1 MKRIDS
7 YINTI
12 FEESEIIKSGGMV
25 FSASLVGSVI
35 LFIANLLLSK
45 HFGPEGFGNFK
56 TVIYLSLLLSST
68 IELGA
73 GITLTKYIAEFSKDR
88 INYIVRWFLKL
99 RIVSYLILLC
109 IIFIFREKIALYF
122 LNDPSLSNLIM
133 AGMLLSALVFFDIFK
148 FISLGFQNFRLY
160 SFSQFLT
167 LTSAGIFTLIFGYLF
182 GIYYAIIGWG
192 LGYLIGNLPNI
203 RFSFA
208 KKIFKKTD
216 VRLDVKKIF
225 LNYSMPIHL
234 MIIPGFI
241 GNAIIPILSLFFS
254 QRLIGYY
261 SFAMVFYQ
269 GVISIPNALSSV
281 LLPRFSEL
289 NGSDN
294 LNEARIKLKRIFLI
308 YTPIVIL
315 GIIFCILFSEL
326 FLSIVASAYLPG
338 LLIFKTLVCF
348 GLFVGYLLIYRSYLT
363 GLAKLR
369 RLTIIVIFH
378 NISLFILSF
387 IIMKLIS

>member
-167 LTSAGIFTLIFGYLF
+167 LTSAGIFTLTFGYLF

>member
-167 LTSAGIFTLIFGYLF
+167 LTSAGIFTLTFGYLF

-326 FLSIVASAYLPG
+326 FLSIIASAYLPG

>member
-88 INYIVRWFLKL
+88 INHIVRWFLKL

-133 AGMLLSALVFFDIFK
+133 AGMILSALVFFDIFK

-167 LTSAGIFTLIFGYLF
+167 LTSAGIFTLTFGYLF

-216 VRLDVKKIF
+216 VRLDVKK
-225 LNYSMPIHL
+225 N
-234 MIIPGFI
+234 IP
-241 GNAIIPILSLFFS
+241 
-254 QRLIGYY
+254 
-261 SFAMVFYQ
+261 
-269 GVISIPNALSSV
+269 
-281 LLPRFSEL
+281 EL
-289 NGSDN
+289 
-294 LNEARIKLKRIFLI
+294 
-308 YTPIVIL
+308 
-315 GIIFCILFSEL
+315 
-326 FLSIVASAYLPG
+326 
-338 LLIFKTLVCF
+338 
-348 GLFVGYLLIYRSYLT
+348 
-363 GLAKLR
+363 
-369 RLTIIVIFH
+369 
-378 NISLFILSF
+378 
-387 IIMKLIS
+387 

>member
-1 MKRIDS
+1 
-7 YINTI
+7 
-12 FEESEIIKSGGMV
+12 
-25 FSASLVGSVI
+25 
-35 LFIANLLLSK
+35 
-45 HFGPEGFGNFK
+45 
-56 TVIYLSLLLSST
+56 
-68 IELGA
+68 
-73 GITLTKYIAEFSKDR
+73 
-88 INYIVRWFLKL
+88 
-99 RIVSYLILLC
+99 
-109 IIFIFREKIALYF
+109 
-122 LNDPSLSNLIM
+122 
-133 AGMLLSALVFFDIFK
+133 
-148 FISLGFQNFRLY
+148 
-160 SFSQFLT
+160 
-167 LTSAGIFTLIFGYLF
+167 
-182 GIYYAIIGWG
+182 
-192 LGYLIGNLPNI
+192 
-203 RFSFA
+203 
-208 KKIFKKTD
+208 
-216 VRLDVKKIF
+216 
-225 LNYSMPIHL
+225 

-326 FLSIVASAYLPG
+326 FLSIIASAYLPG

>member
-88 INYIVRWFLKL
+88 INYIVRWFLRL

-133 AGMLLSALVFFDIFK
+133 AGMISSALVFFDIFK

-182 GIYYAIIGWG
+182 GVYYAIIGWG

-225 LNYSMPIHL
+225 LNYSIPVHL

-269 GVISIPNALSSV
+269 GVILIPNALSSV

-387 IIMKLIS
+387 VIMKLIS